1 MADRTL
7 LVEAHRAAQE
17 FYERELLR
25 ARGLWPAQ
33 YLAER
38 RLDHVIATG
47 GRWPIGYAPDGWS
60 KLVDHLRSVGLDDVT
75 LMDAG
80 LATVTRNGYLVDRFR
95 DRVMFAAHDE
105 RLDMVGFVGRGRG
118 GMVRYLNSPTTSI
131 YEKSATL
138 VGVAEQQD
146 LLGRGGIP
154 VFVEGPTDALAVD
167 VLSRS
172 TRSGWVGL
180 SPAGTALSAAQ
191 VGILDGFATSEIA
204 IVATDGDTGGRAA
217 AIRWLE
223 PLSSRFP
230 EVLCAELPT
239 GHDPSSLF
247 ASRRGAD
254 RLHQALSFPR
264 PLIDVAIDS
273 ELSRWSRVID
283 HISGRVGALRA
294 VAPLV
299 VRLPK
304 ERVAAEVLRLSRLLE
319 LDEAT
324 VSRELIQAVGQPLR
338 RAAESG
344 RGQAFRDPDPP
355 ASGLLL

>member
-1 MADRTL
+1 VADRVL

-33 YLAER
+33 YLAAR
-38 RLDHVIATG
+38 RLDHVIAIG

-60 KLVDHLRSVGLDDVT
+60 KLVDHLRSQGLDDAT
-75 LMDAG
+75 LMEAG
-80 LATVTRNGYLVDRFR
+80 LATVTRNGYLIDRFR
-95 DRVMFAAHDE
+95 DRLMFAAHDA

-118 GMVRYLNSPTTSI
+118 GPVRYLNSPTTSV

-138 VGVAEQQD
+138 IGVAEQQD
-146 LLGRGGIP
+146 LLSRGGIP

-172 TRSGWVGL
+172 TRSGWVGIAP
-180 SPAGTALSAAQ
+180 SGTALSASQ
-191 VGILDGFATSEIA
+191 VAILDEFATSEIA
-204 IVATDGDTGGRAA
+204 IVATDGDTAGRAA

-230 EVLCAELPT
+230 EVLCAEIPA

-247 ASRRGAD
+247 SSRRGAD

-264 PLIDVAIDS
+264 PLLDVAIDA
-273 ELSRWSRVID
+273 ELSRWSRVVD

-304 ERVAAEVLRLSRLLE
+304 ERVAAEILRLSRLLE
-319 LDEAT
+319 LDEAS
-324 VSRELIQAVGQPLR
+324 VSRELIRVVDQPPR
-338 RAAESG
+338 RTSG
-344 RGQAFRDPDPP
+344 SARGQALPDPEP
-355 ASGLLL
+355 PSQGLSP